1 MNILL
6 TELGLAT
13 LEAQA
18 CATQWRDHHHI
29 VEQMPMERII
39 GYLRFDQGS
48 SLALVDAIV
57 FMADSA
63 WIALAVDD
71 DNRLPRMDTPLE
83 KALAL
88 AEDVRNL
95 PDSCTM
101 SDGRKW
107 KKIPIAIFMATST
120 SASWRAQRRAHHAT
134 VFPVAHPADAL
145 QKVQALVDD
154 YHERVLKDYE
164 NLGMLVRFDKGRA
177 QISPALKLKNNE
189 SDFYYAAGDR
199 RHHKDWITV
208 KRDRQGLHAD
218 VELFEMLLDQ
228 GAGERQ
234 MHQFFEKHPA
244 ILMEAWLGIPI
255 SHRPQFDRP
264 KDDTADYSFS
274 PILGPWDDKTIKLL
288 EMKGPAEKAF
298 LKGRHAG
305 FAAKVHHA
313 VDQVRDYDRYLRDPA
328 NLTSVLKG
336 LGYLPDDSKLAVLI
350 GRAPKSGAE
359 QEVWAQRQSE
369 LDVKVVTYDEI
380 LAKQVAHLQD
390 SHPYRLI
397 YGTEGYPLAPPPLR
411 HKTVKRR

>member
-18 CATQWRDHHHI
+18 CVTQWRDHHHI

-39 GYLRFDQGS
+39 GYLRIDRAS

-57 FMADSA
+57 CMADSA

-71 DNRLPRMDTPLE
+71 DNRLPRLDSPLE
-83 KALAL
+83 KALVL

-101 SDGRKW
+101 RDGRKW
-107 KKIPIAIFMATST
+107 KKIPIAIFATENT
-120 SASWRAQRRAHHAT
+120 SATWRARTRSHHAS

-145 QKVQALVDD
+145 HKVQALVDD
-154 YHERVLKDYE
+154 YHERVLQDYE
-164 NLGMLVRFDKGRA
+164 NLGMLVSVAKGRA
-177 QISPALKLKNNE
+177 QIGPALRLKKDE
-189 SDFYYAAGDR
+189 SDFYYAPGDR
-199 RHHKDWITV
+199 RDHKGWVTV
-208 KRDRQGLHAD
+208 KRDREGLRAD
-218 VELFEMLLDQ
+218 VELFAMLLER
-228 GAGERQ
+228 GAGERE
-234 MHQFFEKHPA
+234 MHKFFEEHPA
-244 ILMEAWLGIPI
+244 VLMEAWLGIPL
-255 SHRPQFDRP
+255 SHRPNFDLP
-264 KDDTADYSFS
+264 KGNTADYSFLS
-274 PILGPWDDKTIKLL
+274 ILGPWKDSVVDLL
-288 EMKGPAEKAF
+288 EMKGPAEST
-298 LKGRHAG
+298 LRKGPHRG
-305 FAAKVHHA
+305 FTAQVTKA

-328 NLTSVLKG
+328 NIAAILKG
-336 LGYLPDDSKLAVLI
+336 LGYRPDASKLAVLI
-350 GRAPKSGAE
+350 GRSPKSDAE

-397 YGTEGYPLAPPPLR
+397 YGTERYPLAPPPLR
-411 HKTVKRR
+411 RRTLKRR